1 MRCIP
6 STVTVLAL
14 SAFAI
19 HGFTQKPAV
28 GAARQG
34 PESTVTAQHLGF
46 DRNLYPGDAALPA
59 LRQHFAFTGYWLNNP
74 PGETTNTWR
83 GKRDTLLRNNFGFL
97 VLFNGRLDA
106 EILKAK
112 RRGTTAEA
120 LGKQDAAAAIAAAQ
134 REHFPAGT
142 ILFLDQEEGG
152 RLLDEQSAY
161 LFAFT
166 EAIAA
171 SAYKPGVYLSGQPV
185 EDDPGKT
192 ITTAQDVREK
202 IAAKHLHPVALFVY
216 QDACPPSNGCTLTPP
231 PISAAGT
238 PDVAAWQYA
247 QSPRRPENTTACRKT
262 YAADNNCYAPGVP
275 KIYLDISVATSDDP
289 SNGR

>member
-1 MRCIP
+1 MRRVL
-6 STVTVLAL
+6 STATVLAL
-14 SAFAI
+14 STLVI
-19 HGFTQKPAV
+19 HGVTQISAFRS
-28 GAARQG
+28 AFQG
-34 PESTVTAQHLGF
+34 STTGVAGQHLGF
-46 DRNLYPGDAALPA
+46 DRNLYPGDTALPA

-83 GKRDTLLRNNFGFL
+83 GKRETLLRSNFGFL

-112 RRGTTAEA
+112 RRGTTPET

-134 REHFPAGT
+134 REHFPPGT

-166 EAIAA
+166 EALAA

-202 IAAKHLHPVALFVY
+202 IIAKHLHSVALFVY
-216 QDACPPSNGCTLTPP
+216 QDSCPPSNGCTLTPT
-231 PISAAGT
+231 PIAAAGT
-238 PDVAAWQYA
+238 PDIAAWQYA
-247 QSPRRPENTTACRKT
+247 QSPRRPDNTAACRKT

-275 KIYLDISVATSDDP
+275 KIYLDMSVATSDDP